1 MNNAE
6 VNVRNKGFKD
16 DEIYEGGDA
25 IAQPSQA
32 ESSIAYD
39 PSKEYI
45 NMDEYENAPGG
56 HQKIA
61 RTRLKRVKD
70 WRLTHKKSWI
80 SAYRK
85 GDLRPNDKELI
96 HSFAFSIFSALVLMG
111 ALYGVYKDVIAVM
124 IVIPGFYLG
133 ICILIATTVIQ

>member
-1 MNNAE
+1 MQEQMELEKKRKEEEKRIRDEKTRQEQVRIAAEQKERDRIRREQEAKNPADVQQNAYNFQGQMNNAE

-25 IAQPSQA
+25 IAQPSQV

-56 HQKIA
+56 
-61 RTRLKRVKD
+61 
-70 WRLTHKKSWI
+70 
-80 SAYRK
+80 
-85 GDLRPNDKELI
+85 
-96 HSFAFSIFSALVLMG
+96 
-111 ALYGVYKDVIAVM
+111 
-124 IVIPGFYLG
+124 
-133 ICILIATTVIQ
+133 